1 MNDQEMQKPTR
12 KERNAS
18 DEGLSPIK
26 FDHLG
31 SNRPAP
37 PPSKPSEP
45 TQRTDWGL
53 SVIHDEVPTRHSHSV
68 SPLPSYTNAVGGQYK
83 STFPWIDVLTV
94 FAWLELIGGLLL
106 ALFLL
111 FRKPI
116 VTNVFEVRYEFG
128 FNPDNLILA
137 VAFALSGVMIFALF
151 RVIAF
156 TAESVTMILQR
167 LSQK

>member
-1 MNDQEMQKPTR
+1 
-12 KERNAS
+12 
-18 DEGLSPIK
+18 
-26 FDHLG
+26 
-31 SNRPAP
+31 
-37 PPSKPSEP
+37 
-45 TQRTDWGL
+45 
-53 SVIHDEVPTRHSHSV
+53 
-68 SPLPSYTNAVGGQYK
+68 
-83 STFPWIDVLTV
+83 V